1 MQTVKDLPHKCKE
14 SGQDLHLAMLC
25 LCSTPLSH
33 DLPSPAE
40 LLNVRVYQTNLPA
53 VSKPLF
59 SADGDINVKLQLR
72 QDMQKAQYDKTAQQP
87 RFSLIPEDNVR
98 VFNPASG
105 TWMPGIV
112 KHVAD
117 TPRSYLVAT
126 EKSGTL
132 WRNHRNVCATG
143 KHFQLQSDEVPDDV
157 PVDKSTSCA
166 ADPGEHSI
174 SKAPTF
180 PTSAACSPAEPPKS
194 VLQSTTADPSPVQP
208 LCGSNK
214 TIKALDRLN
223 L

>member
-1 MQTVKDLPHKCKE
+1 
-14 SGQDLHLAMLC
+14 MLC
-25 LCSTPLSH
+25 LRSTPLSH

-40 LLNVRVYQTNLPA
+40 LLNGRVYQTNLPA
-53 VSKPLF
+53 VSKPSF

-72 QDMQKAQYDKTAQQP
+72 QDKQKAQYDKTAWQQ
-87 RFSLIPEDNVR
+87 RRSLIPEDRVR
-98 VFNPASG
+98 IFNPASG

-132 WRNHRNVCATG
+132 RRNRRHLRAIG
-143 KHFQLQSDEVPDDV
+143 EHFQLQSDEVPDDF

-166 ADPGEHSI
+166 ADPGKHSI
-174 SKAPTF
+174 SSAPVF
-180 PTSAACSPAEPPKS
+180 PASAACSPAETPES

-208 LCGSNK
+208 LRRSNR
-214 TIKALDRLN
+214 TIKVPDRLN